1 MDQKPSLPDPVAH
14 LAAIVRSSDDAIVSK
29 NLDGIITSW
38 NPAAE
43 RLFGYTAA
51 EVVGKSIT
59 IIIPPERRHE
69 EDAVLREVRSG
80 RMVDHFE
87 SVRRRRDGSLVDV
100 SLTISPIRDA
110 QGRIVGASKIAR
122 DITERRRLL
131 EGERLARRTAEEAV
145 ARTARLQ
152 ELTEALAEALT
163 PAQVAEVILGQALPA
178 LGATSGAVAVLDR
191 DRSDLVVVGAIG
203 YPPELIERWRRFP
216 VAADTPCSVVVRTAQ
231 PLFIGSL
238 AERMARF
245 PAVGEIDVREPGAF
259 AALPLLVGRQA
270 VGAVAIV
277 FPDQAGY
284 EEPNRSL
291 LLTIARLCAQALER
305 ARLHEAERQ
314 GRIDAEIASRAKD
327 EFLAMLGHEL
337 RNPLSP
343 ILQVADLLRLEGYD
357 DAASGRAIDALER
370 QALHMAR
377 LVDDLLD
384 VSRIVHGKI
393 ELRKRWLEMGRLV
406 QDAIDST
413 GLQLERRGHQLTVA
427 LPAQPLW
434 VEADPTRLEQA
445 LRNLLD
451 NAAKYTP
458 DGGRIDVSLRLED
471 REVVLQVR
479 DNGAGIRDDLLER
492 IFDLFDQGET
502 SLARSPGGLGI
513 GLTLTRKLVQ
523 LHGGEI
529 DAHSEGPGRGS
540 EFVVRLPVP
549 SGGLEP
555 PPDAAVLA
563 AAAAALEPLRVLV
576 VEDNADT
583 NAVLAEL
590 LRLWGHQVEVLH
602 EGTHAAEQASR
613 FRPQAVLL
621 DIGLPGM
628 DGYEVAKALRA
639 TPETARARLIALTGY
654 GQAEDLR
661 RSREA
666 GFDLHLTKP
675 VSPADLRRALGDALP
690 AAAPPELFRPP
701 EPSETTPPAG

>member
-1 MDQKPSLPDPVAH
+1 MEQKPSLPDPVDH

-43 RLFGYTAA
+43 RLFGFTAA

-69 EDAVLREVRSG
+69 EDEVLRQVRSG

-87 SVRRRRDGSLVDV
+87 SVRQRRDGSLVDV

-122 DITERRRLL
+122 DITEHRRLL

-178 LGATSGAVAVLDR
+178 LGAASGTVAVLDR
-191 DRSDLVVVGAIG
+191 DGSDLVVAGAIG
-203 YPPELIERWRRFP
+203 YPQELIERWRRFP
-216 VAADTPCSVVVRTAQ
+216 VAANTPCSVVVRTAQ
-231 PLFIGSL
+231 PLFIDSL

-245 PAVGEIDVREPGAF
+245 PAVGEVDVREPGAV
-259 AALPLLVGRQA
+259 AALPLLVGRQPL
-270 VGAVAIV
+270 GALALV
-277 FPDQAGY
+277 FPDPTGY

-343 ILQVADLLRLEGYD
+343 ILQVADLLRLKGYD
-357 DAASGRAIDALER
+357 DAARSRAIDALER

-377 LVDDLLD
+377 LVYDLMD

-413 GLQLERRGHQLTVA
+413 RLQLDRRGHELTVT

-434 VEADPTRLEQA
+434 IEADPTRLEQA

-471 REVVLQVR
+471 REAVLRVR

-502 SLARSPGGLGI
+502 SVARSPGGLGI

-540 EFVVRLPVP
+540 ELVVRLPVP

-555 PPDAAVLA
+555 PAEAAIVA
-563 AAAAALEPLRVLV
+563 AATAALEPLRVLV

-602 EGTHAAEQASR
+602 EGTNAAERASR

-628 DGYEVAKALRA
+628 DGYEVARALRA
-639 TPETARARLIALTGY
+639 TPETAHARLIALTGY

-666 GFDLHLTKP
+666 GFDVHLTKP
-675 VSPADLRRALGDALP
+675 VSPAELRRALGDALP
-690 AAAPPELFRPP
+690 AAAPPELSHPP
-701 EPSETTPPAG
+701 EPSETTQAAG